1 MECDNPKVYKDT
13 SIFDGLVV
21 NVIIMLI
28 DVDLDEGRM
37 AVPNRINFRKS
48 SKGVTFP
55 RINPSWRRPPSL
67 KEPYPTLEVIKTTS
81 LRRYN
86 ILMVLFSFSIDE
98 VPLCKT
104 FLRDGSRY

>member
-48 SKGVTFP
+48 SKGGAG
-55 RINPSWRRPPSL
+55 
-67 KEPYPTLEVIKTTS
+67 
-81 LRRYN
+81 
-86 ILMVLFSFSIDE
+86 VLFQSKN
-98 VPLCKT
+98 L
-104 FLRDGSRY
+104 

>member
-48 SKGVTFP
+48 SKGGG
-55 RINPSWRRPPSL
+55 
-67 KEPYPTLEVIKTTS
+67 
-81 LRRYN
+81 
-86 ILMVLFSFSIDE
+86 LFSIQRFILQILDSFF
-98 VPLCKT
+98 VFFPLK
-104 FLRDGSRY
+104 LLKIIYPEP

>member
-48 SKGVTFP
+48 SKQP
-55 RINPSWRRPPSL
+55 LNPPPHFQKIMLQFFLGKFSQEAL
-67 KEPYPTLEVIKTTS
+67 FTGRQGGIKCA
-81 LRRYN
+81 N
-86 ILMVLFSFSIDE
+86 
-98 VPLCKT
+98 
-104 FLRDGSRY
+104 